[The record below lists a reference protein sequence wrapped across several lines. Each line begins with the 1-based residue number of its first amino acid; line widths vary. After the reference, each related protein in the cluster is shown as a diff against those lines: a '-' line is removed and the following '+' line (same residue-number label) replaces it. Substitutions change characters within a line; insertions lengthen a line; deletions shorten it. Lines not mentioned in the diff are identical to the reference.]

1 MKKRWRKNNP
11 PHCQWILQ
19 ERLQLLEKM
28 GSKRL
33 RKVKGGRAAAK
44 AASTALEG
52 DCSSYISSSWIHP
65 LLCCQILPP
74 PLPLCRYRPEGGYGS
89 EGGCIHEEEM

>member
-1 MKKRWRKNNP
+1 MEEEQS

-33 RKVKGGRAAAK
+33 RKEKGGRAAAK
-44 AASTALEG
+44 VASTALEG
-52 DCSSYISSSWIHP
+52 VQNISA
-65 LLCCQILPP
+65 
-74 PLPLCRYRPEGGYGS
+74 RYGGLA
-89 EGGCIHEEEM
+89 